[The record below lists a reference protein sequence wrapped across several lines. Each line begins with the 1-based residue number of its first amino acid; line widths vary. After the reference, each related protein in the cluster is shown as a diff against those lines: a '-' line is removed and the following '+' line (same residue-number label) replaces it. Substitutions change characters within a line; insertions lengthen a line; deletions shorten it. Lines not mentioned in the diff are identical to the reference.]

1 MVLIVVVTV
10 VILAF
15 VVSGYWVNSKF
26 EVERQ
31 GLLQVSSVPTGAFVR
46 IDDEEASWLSVTNT
60 SKILSSGEHVVE
72 LSKEGYDSWSKTIN
86 ISDGLL
92 YRLHYPRLFLID
104 RTSEPILDIG
114 TASTMMVSPD
124 HNWAVLANNTSKWTL
139 LELDSESLQQS
150 EMDISGLFSEIHV
163 EEGAEAGLFEGEI
176 VGTDWS
182 SDSEHL
188 LLKINMADAIS
199 WVIIDT
205 RHPERSLNLT
215 KEFAADFDN
224 VKIMDRSANT
234 LLVMRNHNLHR
245 VDLISKSVSSVLVQN
260 VFDYDYYNNTVI
272 FSALA
277 EQESTA
283 DSEYYVGELSIG
295 DTEIKEISRSQTPTL
310 VAVSKF
316 YDDTYV
322 TTLQGN
328 QLVVYRANQKGYGQ
342 YLYEDLSFL
351 PTKMETGHHGEFIL
365 LSNENHLA
373 TLDMESSMV
382 REWEVESNHFGWL
395 DNDMLY
401 CVYGSGLIVYDYD
414 GFNRRELLSNNVSSH
429 FPVAITDDKW
439 LYYVSDGNL
448 IREWLI
454 EH

>member
-1 MVLIVVVTV
+1 MVLVVVATV

-15 VVSGYWVNSKF
+15 IVSGYWVNSKF

-31 GLLQVSSVPTGAFVR
+31 GLLQVSSIPTGAFVQ
-46 IDDEEASWLSVTNT
+46 IDGEDASWLFVTNT
-60 SKILSSGEHVVE
+60 SKILSSGEHTVE
-72 LSKEGYDSWSKTIN
+72 LSKEGYDSWSKTIDV
-86 ISDGLL
+86 SDGLL
-92 YRLHYPRLFLID
+92 YRLHYPRLFLVN
-104 RTSEPILDIG
+104 RTSEPILDVSA
-114 TASTMMVSPD
+114 TSKMLTSPD
-124 HNWAVLANNTSKWTL
+124 RNWAVLTNNTSKWTL
-139 LELDSESLQQS
+139 LELDSEALQQS
-150 EMDISGLFSEIHV
+150 EIDISGLFSEIHL
-163 EEGAEAGLFEGEI
+163 EEGSEVGLFEGEI
-176 VGTDWS
+176 VDTDWS
-182 SDSEHL
+182 NDSEHL
-188 LLKINMADAIS
+188 LLKINTANATS

-215 KEFAADFDN
+215 KEFAADFDD

-234 LLVMRNHNLHR
+234 LLVTRNHNLHR
-245 VDLISKSVSSVLVQN
+245 VDLVSKSVSSVLVQN
-260 VFDYDYYNNTVI
+260 VFDFDYYNNTVI

-283 DSEYYVGELSIG
+283 DSEYYVGELSFG
-295 DTEIKEISRSQTPTL
+295 NNEIKKISRSLAPTQ

-322 TTLQGN
+322 TTLQGD
-328 QLVVYRANQKGYGQ
+328 QLVVYRANQKEYDQ
-342 YLYEDLSFL
+342 YLHEGLSFS
-351 PTKMETGHHGEFIL
+351 PTKMETGHQGEFIL

-373 TLDMESSMV
+373 TLDMESSVV

-401 CVYGSGLIVYDYD
+401 SVHESCLIVYDYD
-414 GFNRRELLSNNVSSH
+414 GLNRRELVSSNVSSH

-448 IREWLI
+448 IREWLV